1 MVVFEVSD
9 FKTQISNTPMTV
21 FAERMAEFSR
31 GKCRE
36 VEELRRERDSE
47 RQGKAAALKEVE
59 ALVKA

>member
-1 MVVFEVSD
+1 VVVFEVSD